1 MSHALQN
8 DRVEPRWRRLPG
20 ERPRQIIEAA
30 VEIFGE
36 RGLAAA
42 RLEDI
47 ARRAGVSKGT
57 IYLYFPNK
65 EALFT
70 EMIREMV
77 ISQIER
83 AEHEYAGG
91 DPEQQLRAYY
101 RGLWQNLSSPIFE
114 TIHRLMMFELKNFP
128 QLAEWYVREVIA
140 RALNLASSIIS
151 RGIALG
157 QFRRTDPD
165 VAARLGHSVFV
176 TNAVWAANH
185 DQFSVVAGDPK
196 DVLDQMIDFVLHA
209 LKADTTSS
217 ESDAT
222 GAGSRE

>member
-1 MSHALQN
+1 M
-8 DRVEPRWRRLPG
+8 
-20 ERPRQIIEAA
+20 EAA
-30 VEIFGE
+30 FEIFGE

-47 ARRAGVSKGT
+47 AKRAGVSKGT

-83 AEHEYAGG
+83 AEQEYAGG

-101 RGLWQNLSSPIFE
+101 RGLWQNLNSPIFE
-114 TIHRLMMFELKNFP
+114 TVHRLMMFELKNFP
-128 QLAEWYVREVIA
+128 QLGEWYVREVVT

-157 QFRRTDPD
+157 EFRQTDPD
-165 VAARLGHSVFV
+165 VAARIAHAVFV
-176 TNAVWAANH
+176 TNAVWACNRN
-185 DQFSVVAGDPK
+185 QFAVVAGDP
-196 DVLDQMIDFVLHA
+196 DAVLEQMTDFVLHA
-209 LKADTTSS
+209 LRSDTATPS
-217 ESDAT
+217 EPDAT